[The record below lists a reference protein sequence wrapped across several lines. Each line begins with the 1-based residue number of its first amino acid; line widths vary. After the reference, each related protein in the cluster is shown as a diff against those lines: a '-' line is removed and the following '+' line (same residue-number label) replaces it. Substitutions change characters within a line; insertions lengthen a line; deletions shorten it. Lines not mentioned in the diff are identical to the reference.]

1 MSQFFNP
8 TTQRVQPLR
17 QEGVI
22 DTIRPWNIVGYS
34 FENNTAHSAS
44 SITITGAAT
53 ATGVATVAITV
64 NPASQAFFGQNVR
77 NINVSLVA
85 GDSTAI
91 VAAKVRAAI
100 AADLLFSAYYN
111 ITVVGSTV
119 SILPK
124 QAQDVNANLTA
135 YVFTAG
141 PTGVTTGAPI
151 VGVAPLVNPL
161 ARVGRL
167 VYTPSN
173 ASNPSV
179 IRVIEPGAVGVVRGF
194 TAWCPDVEYDDVT
207 KTEVLRPF
215 WRHDV
220 MDRGVINLDAVTAG
234 QGYGGTSNST
244 LFVYVTG
251 INQGKI
257 RIGADAGAVALF
269 SGSFPNLFNLPGC
282 TIHTFEP
289 SLGSNTIT
297 KFAVEIN

>member
-1 MSQFFNP
+1 MTQFFNP
-8 TTQRVQPLR
+8 TTQRIQPLR

-22 DTIRPWNIVGYS
+22 DTIRDWNIVGYS

-44 SITITGAAT
+44 TLTVTGPAT
-53 ATGVATVAITV
+53 ATGVAVVQITV

-77 NINVSLVA
+77 SLNVSLVS
-85 GDSTAI
+85 GDSTTV
-91 VAAKVRAAI
+91 VAAKIRAAI

-111 ITVVGSTV
+111 VTV
-119 SILPK
+119 SGSVVSIIPK
-124 QAQDVNANLTA
+124 QLQDVNANLTGVISA
-135 YVFTAG
+135 PG
-141 PTGVTTGAPI
+141 ITGVLTSI
-151 VGVAPLVNPL
+151 VVGVAPIVNPL
-161 ARVGRL
+161 GRVGRL
-167 VYTPSN
+167 VYTPSA
-173 ASNPSV
+173 ASSPSV
-179 IRVIEPGAVGVVRGF
+179 IRVIEPGAAGVLRGF

-215 WRHDV
+215 YRHDV
-220 MDRGVINLDAVTAG
+220 MDRGVINLDSVTAG

-289 SLGSNTIT
+289 SLGSSTIT
-297 KFAVEIN
+297 KFSVEIN

>member
-22 DTIRPWNIVGYS
+22 DTLRDWNITGYS

-44 SITITGAAT
+44 TITVTGPAT
-53 ATGVATVAITV
+53 ATGVAVVQITV
-64 NPASQAFFGQNVR
+64 NPSSQAFFGQNVR
-77 NINVSLVA
+77 NINVSLVS
-85 GDSTAI
+85 GDSTTV
-91 VAAKVRAAI
+91 VAAKIRAAI

-111 ITVVGSTV
+111 VTVAGSAV
-119 SILPK
+119 SIIPK
-124 QAQDVNANLTA
+124 QLQDVNANLA
-135 YVFTAG
+135 A
-141 PTGVTTGAPI
+141 VTSAPGITGALTNVV
-151 VGVAPLVNPL
+151 VGAAPLVNPL

-167 VYTPSN
+167 VYTPSS
-173 ASNPSV
+173 ASSPSV
-179 IRVIEPGAVGVVRGF
+179 IRVIEPGAVGVLRGF

-215 WRHDV
+215 YRHDV
-220 MDRGVINLDAVTAG
+220 MDRGVINLDSVTAG
-234 QGYGGTSNST
+234 QSYGGTSNST
-244 LFVYVTG
+244 LFVYATG

-289 SLGSNTIT
+289 SQGSSTIT
-297 KFAVEIN
+297 KFSVEIN